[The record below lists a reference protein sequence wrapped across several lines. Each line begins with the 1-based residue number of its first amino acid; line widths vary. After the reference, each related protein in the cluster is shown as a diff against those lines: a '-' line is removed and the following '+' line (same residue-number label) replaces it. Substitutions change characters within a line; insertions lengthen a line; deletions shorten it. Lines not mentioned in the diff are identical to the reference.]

1 MHAQETAGFIV
12 IKSGHD
18 RTAGVPE
25 YEARVGASTVRAYG
39 NKASGYAYTYLSRF
53 ITTPLIHIV
62 SQSAMDEVDGSW
74 AVSTATQTATELG
87 LVLDEDPNVNR
98 RHVTEQVSYLVL
110 AQDGIIPLTSL

>member
-1 MHAQETAGFIV
+1 
-12 IKSGHD
+12 
-18 RTAGVPE
+18 
-25 YEARVGASTVRAYG
+25 
-39 NKASGYAYTYLSRF
+39 
-53 ITTPLIHIV
+53 
-62 SQSAMDEVDGSW
+62 MDEVDGSW